1 MKEEWKKIKGWEEFY
16 EISNKGRVRSLDRK
30 TRNKNCEFWL
40 KGKMMKLHYDLNDRA
55 YVNLSRFQRCERIY
69 IHQQVAR
76 HFVHNPKPDKYII
89 INHINEDKRDNRAEN
104 LEWCDYAYNLNYGSR
119 KHFQKMSRGQWLEF
133 KNLTS
138 GLTLCCYSKSD
149 LFRILDLNSGGS
161 NWRKLNHHLENDTE
175 SFYGYKI
182 IQHN

>member
-1 MKEEWKKIKGWEEFY
+1 MEEIWKDLKGY
-16 EISNKGRVRSLDRK
+16 PTYQISNLGRVKSLPKK
-30 TRNKNCEFWL
+30 TRNGVTEYMTKEKIL
-40 KGKMMKLHYDLNDRA
+40 KQHYRNERA
-55 YVNLSRFQRCERIY
+55 YVNVYKNKKQYKIF
-69 IHQQVAR
+69 IHQQVAL
-76 HFVHNPKPDKYII
+76 HFVLNPKPEEYTI

-119 KHFQKMSRGQWLEF
+119 KHFQKIYKGQWLEF
-133 KNLTS
+133 KNLES

-149 LFRILDLNSGGS
+149 LFRVLDLNSGGS
-161 NWRKLNHHLENDTE
+161 NWRKLNYHLENDTE